1 MRLRKFNKEDARQH
15 FRGIPAIS
23 IAHYGWFKLNAKA
36 VYEIGLKLGDKINL
50 HQDQDRVTDWYL
62 EKTDDPMGLTLH
74 NGKNCLMVGCQKIVR
89 RMMESTINDGSTSAS
104 FRIVTQPDE
113 NGLYAIITS
122 KKTR

>member
-1 MRLRKFNKEDARQH
+1 MRLRKFNKADSVQQ
-15 FRGIPAIS
+15 FKGVPAVT

-36 VYEIGLKLGDKINL
+36 VHELRLKAGDKINL

-62 EKTDDPMGLTLH
+62 EKTDDPMGLTLRP
-74 NGKNCLMVGCQKIVR
+74 GKNCLMVGCQKIVR
-89 RMMESTINDGSTSAS
+89 RMMQSTINDGSTSAS

-122 KKTR
+122 KKHR